1 MYISLWIYLFCLCG
15 KGWESYLVQI
25 IIATL
30 ILEGLLLYSRNQIII
45 ATLILESLLLYSR
58 NQINLMTLIYNFIL
72 QFCVLREETYG
83 KKPARRIPVKKCFS
97 TDSFRPDSLH
107 CVEF

>member
-1 MYISLWIYLFCLCG
+1 MYISLWIYLFCLWG

-30 ILEGLLLYSRNQIII
+30 ILEGLLLH
-45 ATLILESLLLYSR
+45 SR
-58 NQINLMTLIYNFIL
+58 NQINLMTLICNFIL
-72 QFCVLREETYG
+72 QFCVLREENYE
-83 KKPARRIPVKKCFS
+83 KKTARRIPVKNVFPQILSDLTVC
-97 TDSFRPDSLH
+97 LH